1 MPTRKISRT
10 KPTIGS
16 IIANIPVQ
24 TLATKIVYIVLLIA
38 FLVIGYLV
46 GKVEGLQNQTSGVV
60 ANNAA
65 PAAAAQPGAP
75 VAPNKDD
82 VLKKLTAGT
91 FPAKGNKDAKVTI
104 VEFADF
110 RCPFCEKFFSDT
122 EPQILK
128 DYVDT
133 GKAKFIFRNYAFL
146 GPASVVAANAA
157 ECANEQ
163 GKFWDM
169 YDYLY
174 KNQPSESDI
183 SMYTVANLTSGAA
196 TAIGLNTDQFS
207 SCLSSNKYDK
217 NQAADLAEGQS
228 IGVSGTPTFYI
239 NGTQLVG
246 AQPYASI
253 KAVIDQELAKK

>member
-1 MPTRKISRT
+1 MATRKSSE
-10 KPTIGS
+10 KMTIGS
-16 IIANIPVQ
+16 LIMNTSLRTIG
-24 TLATKIVYIVLLIA
+24 TKLVYVLLLIA
-38 FLVIGYLV
+38 FLVIGYLL
-46 GKVEGLQNQTSGVV
+46 GKVEALQKAPV
-60 ANNAA
+60 AAAPVA
-65 PAAAAQPGAP
+65 PAAQQPGAP
-75 VAPNKDD
+75 VAPSADEVN
-82 VLKKLTAGT
+82 KKLTMGH

-110 RCPFCEKFFSDT
+110 RCPFCEKFYSDS

-133 GKAKFIFRNYAFL
+133 GKAKFVFRNYAFL

-157 ECANEQ
+157 ECANDQ
-163 GKFWDM
+163 GKFWEM

-174 KNQPSESDI
+174 KNQPPESDI
-183 SMYTVANLTSGAA
+183 TMFTSENLTSGAA
-196 TAIGLNTDQFS
+196 TAIGLNTDQFK
-207 SCLSSNKYDK
+207 SCMDTNKLDK

-239 NGTQLVG
+239 NGVQLVG

>member
-1 MPTRKISRT
+1 MPTRKSTNRMT
-10 KPTIGS
+10 LGS
-16 IIANIPVQ
+16 ILMNTPLQ
-24 TLATKIVYIVLLIA
+24 TVGTKLVYILLLVA
-38 FLVIGYLV
+38 FLIIGYLI
-46 GKVEGLQNQTSGVV
+46 GKVEALQKGNSQV
-60 ANNAA
+60 AVA
-65 PAAAAQPGAP
+65 PAAAPGGAAP
-75 VAPNKDD
+75 QAPPVMAASD
-82 VLKKLTAGT
+82 VLKKLTNGT
-91 FPAKGNKDAKVTI
+91 FPPKGNKDAKVTV

-110 RCPFCEKFFSDT
+110 RCPFCERFFTDT
-122 EPQILK
+122 EPQLLK

-133 GKAKFIFRNYAFL
+133 GKVKFVFRNYAFL
-146 GPASVVAANAA
+146 GPASTVAANAA

-163 GKFWDM
+163 GKFWEM

-174 KNQPSESDI
+174 KNQPDESDT
-183 SMYTVANLTSGAA
+183 SMYTVPNLTSGAA

-207 SCLSSNKYDK
+207 SCLSANKYDK

-253 KAVIDQELAKK
+253 KAVIDQELAKN

>member
-1 MPTRKISRT
+1 MPTRKNANKMTLGSILMNT
-10 KPTIGS
+10 PLQTIGS
-16 IIANIPVQ
+16 K
-24 TLATKIVYIVLLIA
+24 LVYILLLVA

-46 GKVEGLQNQTSGVV
+46 GKVEALQKGSAQV
-60 ANNAA
+60 AVA
-65 PAAAAQPGAP
+65 PAAAPAGQQPQAP
-75 VAPNKDD
+75 VAPSPDE
-82 VLKKLTAGT
+82 VLKKLTDGT
-91 FPAKGNKDAKVTI
+91 FPVKGNKDAKVTV

-110 RCPFCEKFFSDT
+110 RCPFCERFYTDT
-122 EPQILK
+122 EPQLLK

-133 GKAKFIFRNYAFL
+133 GKVKFVFRNYAFL
-146 GPASVVAANAA
+146 GAASTVAANAA

-163 GKFWDM
+163 GKFWEM

-174 KNQPSESDI
+174 KNQPDESDT
-183 SMYTVANLTSGAA
+183 SMYTVDNLTSGAA

-207 SCLSSNKYDK
+207 SCLSANKYDK